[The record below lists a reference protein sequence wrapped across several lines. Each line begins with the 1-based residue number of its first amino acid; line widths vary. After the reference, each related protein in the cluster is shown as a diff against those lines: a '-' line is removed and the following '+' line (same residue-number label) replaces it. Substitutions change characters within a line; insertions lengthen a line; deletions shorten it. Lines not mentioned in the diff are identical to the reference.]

1 MSWPRLVIDQD
12 LLAQNVRRV
21 VNICK
26 DQGISVAG
34 VTKGLCAHPGIAEI
48 LLAEG
53 CSYLADSR
61 ITNLISLRY
70 AFPDAQLMLL
80 RIPILSEIPFMVKY
94 TDCALVS
101 MPRTIQAIESFC
113 SSVNRRYQI
122 IVMCDLGDLREGI
135 LLEDMDHI
143 IRILCDCHHVECI
156 GIGVN
161 FGCFGGVL
169 PSVSKLQK
177 LVDAGRALEM
187 QTGHPLQIFSGGST
201 SSLAL
206 LERGEIPEGVNNLR
220 IGEAFFLG
228 TDVTGKRNIPYLHRD
243 LMHLEAEIVEI
254 WRKPSCPF
262 GTIGADAFGNIP
274 SFEDRGSRLR
284 AIVAVGQ
291 QDLRI
296 SGVRP
301 MYSGLEI
308 LGGSS
313 DHMILDIE
321 DNKDNLEIGQILK
334 FGLDYGAML
343 SLATSPYVQIH
354 MTGQA

>member
-12 LLAQNVRRV
+12 LLSQNVRRV
-21 VNICK
+21 VEICK
-26 DQGISVAG
+26 DKGVSIAG
-34 VTKGLCAHPGIAEI
+34 VTKGLCAHPRIAEI
-48 LLAEG
+48 FLSEG

-61 ITNLISLRY
+61 IANLQFLRS
-70 AFPDAQLMLL
+70 AFPDAPLMLL
-80 RIPILSEIPFMVKY
+80 RIPMLSEIPFMVKY

-101 MPRTIQAIESFC
+101 MPRTIRSIESFC
-113 SSVNRRYQI
+113 SSVNRQYRV

-143 IRILCDCHHVECI
+143 VRVLSDCPHVECI

-161 FGCFGGVL
+161 FGCFGGVM

-187 QTGHPLQIFSGGST
+187 QTGHQIRIFSGGST

-206 LERGEIPEGVNNLR
+206 LESGEIPEGVNQLR

-228 TDVTGKRNIPYLHRD
+228 TDVTGKRDIPYLHRD
-243 LMHLEAEIVEI
+243 LMHLEAEIIEI

-284 AIVAVGQ
+284 AIVAVGR

-296 SGVRP
+296 SGVYP
-301 MYSGLEI
+301 MDQGVEI
-308 LGGSS
+308 LGASS
-313 DHMILDIE
+313 DHMVLDIE
-321 DNKDNLEIGQILK
+321 ENKGSLEIGQILK
-334 FGLDYGAML
+334 FGVDYAAML
-343 SLATSPYVQIH
+343 SLSTSPYVQIH
-354 MTGQA
+354 MTGKV